1 MIDETKINLDLGNKK
16 FGSGKTG
23 SGKKIFATKKVN
35 KSYVVVLGIVALFV
49 LMVIYIFNLED
60 TTKINDVN
68 SNNKEVVNQ
77 FDMSKIEAAQTN
89 TQALPTPIP
98 QSNVN
103 QFDMSKIE
111 AAQNTELAK
120 VEQAQAEIMQKVEA
134 ENSFKAADL
143 KIIEDENLDLKN
155 QIEKLKKEIR
165 DLKAQSSLNKSDTPK
180 SNNEN
185 EVDKNKISSDDM
197 KNYLNS
203 IKGNIKLR
211 GDNFNFDGKNYYIG
225 DKIKTYQ
232 IRDIQ
237 KSSIRFCDDWCYTL
251 IF

>member
-1 MIDETKINLDLGNKK
+1 
-16 FGSGKTG
+16 
-23 SGKKIFATKKVN
+23 
-35 KSYVVVLGIVALFV
+35 
-49 LMVIYIFNLED
+49 
-60 TTKINDVN
+60 
-68 SNNKEVVNQ
+68 
-77 FDMSKIEAAQTN
+77 
-89 TQALPTPIP
+89 
-98 QSNVN
+98 
-103 QFDMSKIE
+103 
-111 AAQNTELAK
+111 
-120 VEQAQAEIMQKVEA
+120 MQKVEA
-134 ENSFKAADL
+134 ENSFKEADL

-211 GDNFNFDGKNYYIG
+211 GDNFNFDGRNYYIG
-225 DKIKTYQ
+225 DKIKNYQ